1 MAHSYLSATL
11 VALIVLIISSV
22 LLFGA
27 KAQQIISTPCTSSV
41 ITTFTPC
48 INYVTGSS
56 GTASS
61 PTKDCCDSLK
71 SVMTNNMDCVCLI
84 VTGNVPFSLPFLN
97 ANLAIS
103 LPRVCQNSVPLQ
115 CQASGIPLPAPGPVL
130 FGPPQPR
137 PRPPSPAP
145 SPTHAHAPS
154 PHSYSPKA
162 SKAVAAVAAPPP
174 TGSLDIAPAA
184 PPEFPEG
191 RSENPWIRPVVNPNS
206 ASSSSTVSS
215 PSLVV
220 LTFIGVVAFK
230 FLW

>member
-1 MAHSYLSATL
+1 IENTYIYKYICFNLLANSKPLL
-11 VALIVLIISSV
+11 VFVKNLPQ
-22 LLFGA
+22 LFDH
-27 KAQQIISTPCTSSV
+27 IISTPCTSSV

-154 PHSYSPKA
+154 PHT

>member
-1 MAHSYLSATL
+1 MAHSYWSATL
-11 VALIVLIISSV
+11 LALIVLIISSV

-48 INYVTGSS
+48 LNYVTGSS

-71 SVMTNNMDCVCLI
+71 SLMTNNMDCVCLI

-97 ANLAIS
+97 SNLAIS
-103 LPRVCQNSVPLQ
+103 LPRVCQNSVPLR
-115 CQASGIPLPAPGPVL
+115 CE
-130 FGPPQPR
+130 
-137 PRPPSPAP
+137 
-145 SPTHAHAPS
+145 
-154 PHSYSPKA
+154 A
-162 SKAVAAVAAPPP
+162 SKAVVVVAAPPP

-184 PPEFPEG
+184 PPEFPVG
-191 RSENPWIRPVVNPNS
+191 PSENPWIRPVVNPNS
-206 ASSSSTVSS
+206 ASSSSS

-220 LTFIGVVAFK
+220 LMFIGVVAFK